1 VPFIVVPVFL
11 ALIHYR
17 FVLRE
22 EPFMAERFGEAYDA
36 YRTRVRRW
44 LQRRRS
50 MMPRDP
56 GDNYAATLLGKRS
69 APISSRLP
77 SRRDPCPIRQTVPLG
92 PLDCP
97 SHR

>member
-1 VPFIVVPVFL
+1 MATFHGCAVLLGSLVPFIVVPVFL

-56 GDNYAATLLGKRS
+56 GDNMPCSTRS
-69 APISSRLP
+69 W
-77 SRRDPCPIRQTVPLG
+77 
-92 PLDCP
+92 
-97 SHR
+97 

>member
-1 VPFIVVPVFL
+1 MATFLGWAVLLGSLVPFIIVPVFL

-44 LQRRRS
+44 L
-50 MMPRDP
+50 
-56 GDNYAATLLGKRS
+56 
-69 APISSRLP
+69 
-77 SRRDPCPIRQTVPLG
+77 
-92 PLDCP
+92 
-97 SHR
+97 

>member
-1 VPFIVVPVFL
+1 MATFLGWAALLGSLVPFIVVPVFL

-56 GDNYAATLLGKRS
+56 GDNYALATRAYWRTQRGSVLQLKRK
-69 APISSRLP
+69 R
-77 SRRDPCPIRQTVPLG
+77 
-92 PLDCP
+92 
-97 SHR
+97 HY